1 MTLFEKEDTLGG
13 TMNLADKGPHKEKIT
28 RFVETMKA
36 EVERAGVKV
45 LLGKAPSIDE
55 VKALAPEGVVM
66 AAGAAPIVPRIPGV
80 DKPHVLCSRRTSKP
94 GRCGIL
100 WRQRF
105 QGH

>member
-55 VKALAPEGVVM
+55 VKALAG
-66 AAGAAPIVPRIPGV
+66 GRCDGGRCR
-80 DKPHVLCSRRTSKP
+80 PHRSPHSRR
-94 GRCGIL
+94 G
-100 WRQRF
+100 
-105 QGH
+105 